1 MAIDTNPARRNR
13 ADHPA
18 SRRLAASVG
27 VVLCLLA
34 PCAQADEIRM
44 LASAAMKEA
53 FLELIPEFEKASGHK
68 VVTVWAGGVDIVK
81 RVKGGE
87 VVDLVVLAR
96 PAVEGLIKEGKVAPG
111 GRVDLANSGV
121 GVAVRA
127 GAPRPDV
134 SSADAL
140 KRTLLAAKSIAY
152 SSGPSGA
159 HIAALLARMGIAD
172 QVKGKVLQTTPG
184 NPVGHFIARGEAEIG
199 FQQISELLPIA
210 GIEYLG
216 PLPAEIQEITVFS
229 GGLHASAKAPAAT
242 QALLKFLTSPAAASV
257 IRKKGMGPA

>member
-34 PCAQADEIRM
+34 PCAQADKIRM

-53 FLELIPEFEKASGHK
+53 FLELILEFEKASGHK

-96 PAVEGLIKEGKVAPG
+96 PAVEGLIKEGKVAQG

-172 QVKGKVLQTTPG
+172 KINKLAEPPPQATPG
-184 NPVGHFIARGEAEIG
+184 SFRN
-199 FQQISELLPIA
+199 
-210 GIEYLG
+210 EYG
-216 PLPAEIQEITVFS
+216 P
-229 GGLHASAKAPAAT
+229 
-242 QALLKFLTSPAAASV
+242 
-257 IRKKGMGPA
+257 